1 GKAGEPCPKCGEPL
15 QELKIGQRNTFFCNE
30 CQQ

>member
-1 GKAGEPCPKCGEPL
+1 PL

>member
-1 GKAGEPCPKCGEPL
+1 EPCPECGEPL

>member
-1 GKAGEPCPKCGEPL
+1 L

>member
-1 GKAGEPCPKCGEPL
+1 CPECGEPL

>member
-1 GKAGEPCPKCGEPL
+1 PECGEPL

>member
-1 GKAGEPCPKCGEPL
+1 EPCPECGEPL

-30 CQQ
+30 CQK

>member
-1 GKAGEPCPKCGEPL
+1 CPECGEPL

-30 CQQ
+30 CQK